1 MKLHEYQ
8 AKELLAKWD
17 MPVMPGKVAAA
28 AADVPAI
35 IDEVGLPAVLKAQ
48 VHVGG
53 RGKAGGIKIVDSKDD
68 AVATAEAILNLTIKD
83 LPVKKLLVTK
93 ACDIDREFYFGI
105 IFDRENRTSTMILSG
120 EGGVDIEETA
130 QEKPEAIHKISSD
143 ERGLIYDFQVRRAA
157 AAMGVPRELH
167 NKFIKLALALFDMFK
182 GMDLNLL
189 EINPLVVTDQGE
201 LVLVDAKIITDDNAM
216 YRQKDIKEF
225 EQKDPESPDEVK
237 AKEYGLSYVK
247 LDGNVGCIVNGA
259 GLAMATMDVIKH
271 FGGEPA
277 NFLDIGGS
285 SNTEKMK
292 QAMKLILSDENVKSI
307 LINIF
312 GGITRCDDVAAGFIE
327 ALKSENIDR
336 PVYIRLSGT
345 NEELA
350 REMLEKEG
358 VSADTRMEDAVRKA
372 VAVE

>member
-8 AKELLAKWD
+8 SKELLGKNG
-17 MPVMPGKVAAA
+17 MPIMPGRVAASA
-28 AADVPAI
+28 AEVPEI
-35 IDEVGLPAVLKAQ
+35 VEEIGLPVVLKAQ

-53 RGKAGGIKIVDSKDD
+53 RGKAGGVRVVGSMED
-68 AVATAEAILNLTIKD
+68 VVPTAEKILGLTIKG
-83 LPVKKLLVTK
+83 LPVKKLLVTR
-93 ACDIDREFYFGI
+93 ACDIAKEFYFGV
-105 IFDRENRTSTMILSG
+105 IFDREKRACTMILSG

-130 QEKPEAIHKISSD
+130 KENPEAILKITSD
-143 ERGLIYDFQVRRAA
+143 TRGKIYDFQVRRAA

-167 NKFIKLALALFDMFK
+167 NQFIKLALALYDMFVD
-182 GMDLNLL
+182 MDLTLL
-189 EINPLVVTDQGE
+189 EINPLVVTDEGN

-216 YRQKDIKEF
+216 YRRKEIKEF
-225 EQKDPESPDEVK
+225 ERADPENPDEVK

-259 GLAMATMDVIKH
+259 GLAMATMDMVKH

-292 QAMKLILSDENVKSI
+292 QAMKLILSDKNVKSI

-312 GGITRCDDVAAGFIE
+312 GGITRCDDVAAGFIG
-327 ALKSENIDR
+327 ALRSENIDR
-336 PVYIRLSGT
+336 PVFIRLSGT
-345 NEELA
+345 NEEIA
-350 REMLEKEG
+350 REMLEKENI
-358 VSADTRMEDAVRKA
+358 SADTRMEDAVKKA
-372 VAVE
+372 VAVK